1 MATLDVIVLGVVLL
15 FTLIGFL
22 RGLLRKLAGLGALVG
37 ACIGVGYVARPATRY
52 LVDNWEGANWLL
64 VYVVCAVLGWIVLY
78 ILLRVILGYIA
89 GALGSN
95 EKGKPR
101 PWNRKLGA
109 AFGGL
114 EGLLICWLVVMLLCA
129 VPEDVFAKY
138 LPALNEELQ
147 GSLFAKA
154 TRTTTP
160 SALAKLEPLID
171 DLKAVA
177 RKPETLEKLAQEA
190 PVEELLEN
198 DKVDSI
204 VKDEELTDHLREG
217 RVERFLEDR
226 KVGQALTDPEV
237 LRILRSPALRRALS
251 EAAQEARDSDE

>member
-1 MATLDVIVLGVVLL
+1 MEERPKLRPGIEAFPGTAGGRRVVYLHDATSIVQEPL
-15 FTLIGFL
+15 
-22 RGLLRKLAGLGALVG
+22 
-37 ACIGVGYVARPATRY
+37 
-52 LVDNWEGANWLL
+52 
-64 VYVVCAVLGWIVLY
+64 
-78 ILLRVILGYIA
+78 
-89 GALGSN
+89 
-95 EKGKPR
+95 
-101 PWNRKLGA
+101 
-109 AFGGL
+109 
-114 EGLLICWLVVMLLCA
+114 A